1 MGKIQRGWL
10 RKKMYADGLTWLF
23 CFQVTRPS
31 DGKRVENSKRVGLV
45 SNFSAERAAWMEV
58 GRLGLEKYLDNP
70 TSPEPTVRDIAE
82 HWRLH
87 GLRRKEGIIGKK
99 ADETAE
105 RDERNLDRYVLPR
118 WSDRLAISIKPPEVE
133 AWFEVLATTPQWRGK
148 PLQWG
153 TIDKINSAMS
163 QVYAHAQ
170 RHDLIPAD
178 ATCNPFRPPKLGGAR
193 CKSASDY
200 EAKVVSP
207 AQMIAILAELDKPE
221 HKLEWTLAL
230 VHAATALRPEE
241 CFGLKWCDIRWTENH
256 ILVTRAWSKGKET
269 GGKTYASMKPVAMHP
284 ALAEYLQQWRNE
296 TMYSEDSDWVFASYR
311 KKGQVPRAAS
321 TCGKK
326 YLRPAAVK
334 AGVISQDDPSRFGWH
349 NLRHSLATFFGS
361 NDVHPSVIQ
370 RMLRHANQRTTARY
384 IHPVAADQI
393 AAQEKFLDAIK
404 VRRTSHRGSRR
415 NRTRVESR
423 VGKGRRKPVTH
434 SK

>member
-23 CFQVTRPS
+23 CFQLTRPS
-31 DGKRVENSKRVGLV
+31 DGKRVENSKRVGPV
-45 SNFSAERAAWMEV
+45 ASFPGEKAAWMEV
-58 GRLGLEKYLDNP
+58 GRLGLEKYLCNP
-70 TSPEPTVRDIAE
+70 LGPDPTVKEIAE
-82 HWRLH
+82 HWRLWA
-87 GLRRKEGIIGKK
+87 LRKEGIIGKK
-99 ADETAE
+99 AHETAN
-105 RDERNLDRYVLPR
+105 RDEHNLDRYVLPL
-118 WSDRLAISIKPPEVE
+118 WSNRLATKIKPPEVE
-133 AWFEVLATTPQWRGK
+133 AWFEVLATTPQWRNK

-153 TIDKINSAMS
+153 TIDKINSVMS

-170 RHDLIPAD
+170 RNDLIPAEP
-178 ATCNPFRPPKLGGAR
+178 ACNPFRPPKLGGVR
-193 CKSASDY
+193 CKSTSDY
-200 EAKVVSP
+200 EAKVVSTD
-207 AQMIAILAELDKPE
+207 QMIAILAELDKPE
-221 HKLEWTLAL
+221 HKPEWTLAL

-241 CFGLKWCDIRWTENH
+241 CFALKWCDISWTDNQ
-256 ILVTRAWSKGKET
+256 ILVRRAWSKGKET
-269 GGKTYASMKPVAMHP
+269 GGKTKGSMKPVAMHP

-296 TMYSEDSDWVFASYR
+296 TTFCKDSDWVFASYR

-326 YLRPAAVK
+326 YLRPAAVM

-404 VRRTSHRGSRR
+404 IRGTSQRASRR
-415 NRTRVESR
+415 NRTRVQSR

-434 SK
+434 